1 MSAEDVFGVDLGA
14 LTHATDQMEACHA
27 SLSDLAADLER
38 RVAALH
44 LSWDGDAARAH
55 HEAQAAWDRGCRE
68 MREALAQ
75 MRAAGRTAHT
85 NYTSAADTNLR
96 MWEQIR

>member
-1 MSAEDVFGVDLGA
+1 MSADDVFDVDPDA
-14 LTHATDQMEACHA
+14 LTHATDEMAACHA
-27 SLSDLAADLER
+27 ALTHLAADLER
-38 RVAALH
+38 RVATLH
-44 LSWDGDAARAH
+44 LSWDGEAALAH
-55 HEAQAAWDRGCRE
+55 RQAQAEWERGFAG

-96 MWEQIR
+96 MWQQLG